1 MSAGDV
7 LASALAGAIR
17 AERKAQE
24 RTQAAVFEAAGISKR
39 AYITYENGTRDLSV
53 PRLIAI
59 AAALNVTPADLFRRA
74 QDAASGRT
82 PPMTAPNPDE
92 RYQIVVTH
100 RAVHDA
106 IIRALG
112 PNAVLAPMPSAEDDL
127 PTYGVVPRVVVE
139 ASSFTCPSCGRT
151 SYHPEDVANGYC
163 GACHA
168 FTGTPGARA

>member
-1 MSAGDV
+1 MT
-7 LASALAGAIR
+7 ICI
-17 AERKAQE
+17 RKAS
-24 RTQAAVFEAAGISKR
+24 RGEAAR
-39 AYITYENGTRDLSV
+39 
-53 PRLIAI
+53 
-59 AAALNVTPADLFRRA
+59 AAATV
-74 QDAASGRT
+74 AAG
-82 PPMTAPNPDE
+82 PPNPDE
-92 RYQIVVTH
+92 GYQIVVTH